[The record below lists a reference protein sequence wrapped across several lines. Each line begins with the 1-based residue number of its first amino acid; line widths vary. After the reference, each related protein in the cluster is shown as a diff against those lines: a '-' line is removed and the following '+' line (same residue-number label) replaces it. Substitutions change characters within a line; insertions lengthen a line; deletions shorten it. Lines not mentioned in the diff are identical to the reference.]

1 MYILNYKMK
10 KSRYNQRYKPY
21 SPKRQYDLFR
31 KAIPYHSFYIHIK
44 KEKKRYNEKQHILN
58 KSLL

>member
-1 MYILNYKMK
+1 MIE
-10 KSRYNQRYKPY
+10 SRYNQRYKPY

>member
-1 MYILNYKMK
+1 MFISYK
-10 KSRYNQRYKPY
+10 RYRQCRFQRYKPY